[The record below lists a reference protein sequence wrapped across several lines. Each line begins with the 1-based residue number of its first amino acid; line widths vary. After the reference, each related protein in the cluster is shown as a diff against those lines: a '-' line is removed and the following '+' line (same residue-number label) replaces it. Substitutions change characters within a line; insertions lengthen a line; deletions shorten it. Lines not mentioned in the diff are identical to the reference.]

1 MNKTGIL
8 LILGLVSLFSIQIKA
23 QNSKKNNQPLP
34 PVAQCYPTHWWP
46 GMKWNE
52 VQVLVKGNTADFN
65 KQTVSIDYPGVSVA
79 KITPL
84 ENGMYYAIDLVIA
97 PDTKPGAV
105 TIKFTA
111 AGTGKKK
118 SVTSALEWHLKP
130 RREGKGT
137 QYARG
142 VSSADLIYLIM
153 PDRFANGDTTND
165 RITGMRDQ
173 SLNRDT
179 VFNRHGGDL
188 QGIID
193 HLDYFEQMG
202 ITALW
207 LNPVIENDRPH
218 RTEHGYAFTDHYKI
232 DRRLGGEAKYK
243 ELIDKMHA
251 RGMKMIQDAVYN
263 HVDINHIFVLDK
275 PSSDWLHNWPKHTNT
290 TYKDQV
296 LMDPY
301 ASATDKK
308 LMSDGWFTPEM
319 PDLNQHN
326 PYVANFLIQ
335 HALWTVEEFGIDA
348 WRVDTYAYNDLDFMN
363 RCNHAL
369 LDEYPSLHIF
379 GETWVHGIVNQSY
392 FCENTFDIPYKSNL
406 PAVTDFQLNLYG
418 IINAVNEPFGWTNGV
433 HKIYNT
439 LANDFV
445 YKHPMKQVI
454 FLDNHDISRF
464 WSVVN
469 EDIKK
474 MKVGMGWLMTCRGI
488 PQLYYGNEVL
498 MPGITAPNDGHVR
511 KDFPGGW
518 KGDIKNAFTGMGL
531 TQQEKEFQEYTRKLA
546 LFRKSSSA
554 ITRGKLTQFV
564 PENGLYVYFRH
575 DDKQTVMVVMN
586 TNPNEQTIAL
596 SRFKEMTKGF
606 MNGKDIINAVT
617 RELNDSWKVPGMTC
631 WVLELK

>member
-1 MNKTGIL
+1 M
-8 LILGLVSLFSIQIKA
+8 A
-23 QNSKKNNQPLP
+23 
-34 PVAQCYPTHWWP
+34 A
-46 GMKWNE
+46 
-52 VQVLVKGNTADFN
+52 
-65 KQTVSIDYPGVSVA
+65 
-79 KITPL
+79 
-84 ENGMYYAIDLVIA
+84 EN
-97 PDTKPGAV
+97 
-105 TIKFTA
+105 
-111 AGTGKKK
+111 
-118 SVTSALEWHLKP
+118 
-130 RREGKGT
+130 
-137 QYARG
+137 
-142 VSSADLIYLIM
+142 
-153 PDRFANGDTTND
+153 RFANGDTTND
-165 RITGMRDQ
+165 RIAGMLDQ

-193 HLDYFEQMG
+193 HLDYFEKMG

-232 DRRLGGEAKYK
+232 DRRLGGEAKYQ

-263 HVDINHIFVLDK
+263 HVDLNHIFVKDK
-275 PSSDWLHNWPKHTNT
+275 PTHDWLHNWPKHTNT

-301 ASATDKK
+301 ASEKDKK

-348 WRVDTYAYNDLDFMN
+348 WRIDTYAYNDLEFMN
-363 RCNHAL
+363 RCNKAL
-369 LDEYPSLHIF
+369 LDEYPKLHIF

-392 FCENTFDIPYKSNL
+392 FCENTFDISYKSNL
-406 PAVTDFQLNLYG
+406 PAVTDFQLNMYG
-418 IINAVNEPFGWTNGV
+418 IINAVNEPFGWTQGV
-433 HKIYNT
+433 NRLYSN

-445 YKHPMKQVI
+445 YRYPMKQVI
-454 FLDNHDISRF
+454 FLDNHDIPRF

-474 MKVGMGWLMTCRGI
+474 MKVGMAWLMTCRGI

-498 MPGITAPNDGHVR
+498 MPGLTSPNDGHVR

-518 KGDIKNAFTGMGL
+518 RGDAKNAFTGQGL
-531 TQQEKEFQEYTRKLA
+531 TQQEKEFQEYTQKLA
-546 LFRKSSSA
+546 LFRKTSSA
-554 ITRGKLTQFV
+554 IGSGKMTQFV
-564 PENGLYVYFRH
+564 PENGVYVYFRH
-575 DDKQTVMVVMN
+575 DDKQKVMVVMN
-586 TNPNEQTIAL
+586 TANEERTIEL
-596 SRFKEMTKGF
+596 SRFSEMTKGY
-606 MNGKDIINAVT
+606 MIGKD
-617 RELNDSWKVPGMTC
+617 
-631 WVLELK
+631 VLS